1 MPCCASLADSSLHVV
16 TVSCAISVALWLRGE
31 LTWPPGS
38 TPPKRSVLLQ
48 GERITQG
55 VSYADVSDICLRA
68 LHDKAARNRTFEV
81 R

>member
-1 MPCCASLADSSLHVV
+1 M
-16 TVSCAISVALWLRGE
+16 
-31 LTWPPGS
+31 
-38 TPPKRSVLLQ
+38 LLQ

-81 R
+81 CYK

>member
-1 MPCCASLADSSLHVV
+1 MAQRKVQSGRTDWLHQ
-16 TVSCAISVALWLRGE
+16 G
-31 LTWPPGS
+31 
-38 TPPKRSVLLQ
+38 SVLLQ

-81 R
+81 RWLTLHWCHK